1 MKIFPSPSQQ
11 PAYRLLRAF
20 LAVNGVAVDGEPL
33 ATLPRDWTALLPTL
47 RSQRMRPL
55 AFWVVR
61 KLGLSPPAEIEEE
74 LRSAFYSASLRYE
87 RLRGALL
94 EIGHAFSARGI
105 SALALK
111 GMALAEQVYPD
122 PACRPMEDID
132 LLVKPEHLAAASE
145 LFVALGYAD
154 KSFGIEDFLNPESG
168 IDVDLHAEPLNATHL
183 PIRRKAWSPDLDAWW
198 DRAQPLF
205 PTDTR
210 LRRLDPLDHFIYLC
224 HHAWLHHG
232 LKKPIGLLD
241 LCLIFRN
248 LEAARNDD
256 RLSEL
261 RATRSAHRGLWY
273 ALAACDA
280 HFGTRIFRQLLQE
293 VRPANLC
300 TGEPTI
306 HRVAAGG
313 WLPEVA
319 RYGYLWLALS
329 PDERTSYYR
338 QFMAAGWA
346 ALWAGTQRAEGR
358 QVP

>member
-1 MKIFPSPSQQ
+1 VKIFPSPSQQ

-33 ATLPRDWTALLPTL
+33 ASLPRDWITLLPTL

-105 SALALK
+105 PAIALK
-111 GMALAEQVYPD
+111 GMALAGRVYPD

-145 LFVALGYAD
+145 LLVALGYAD

-183 PIRRKAWSPDLDAWW
+183 PIRRKAWSPDLDAWR

-232 LKKPIGLLD
+232 LKKPLGLLD
-241 LCLIFRN
+241 ICLAFRE
-248 LEAARNDD
+248 LDAARNGDG
-256 RLSEL
+256 LSEL

-273 ALAACDA
+273 ALAACNTHLGA
-280 HFGTRIFRQLLQE
+280 RIFQQLLRE
-293 VRPANLC
+293 VRPDSLC
-300 TGEPTI
+300 LGEPTI
-306 HRVAAGG
+306 HRVASRG
-313 WLPEVA
+313 WLPEFA

-329 PDERTSYYR
+329 PDERMSYLC
-338 QFMAAGWA
+338 QFVSAGRD
-346 ALWAGTQRAEGR
+346 ALRAWTQGAEGC
-358 QVP
+358 QGP